1 MKTGITI
8 LAGLLAGT
16 LVAAGILAAFVFMG
30 PDPVGL
36 RPSPAPTL
44 IQSVAPSASAS
55 PAPGSACVS
64 PAPGGGSSAPSG
76 SIASGSP
83 ASSCEPVESAGPSAG
98 PTTSPTSVASPSG

>member
-55 PAPGSACVS
+55 PPPGSACGS